1 MLKFAV
7 SLSANGLKRMHLDD
21 ACTWKIA
28 WRERERDAT
37 RTRGGGEGMLAKDEE
52 VNEKSKSIRSI
63 AQWLEGVK
71 TIGSR
76 LSVSAFPR

>member
-1 MLKFAV
+1 M
-7 SLSANGLKRMHLDD
+7 MH
-21 ACTWKIA
+21 ARGKSHG
-28 WRERERDAT
+28 ERDAT
-37 RTRGGGEGMLAKDEE
+37 RTRGGGEEMLAKDEE

-76 LSVSAFPR
+76 LSVSTFPR